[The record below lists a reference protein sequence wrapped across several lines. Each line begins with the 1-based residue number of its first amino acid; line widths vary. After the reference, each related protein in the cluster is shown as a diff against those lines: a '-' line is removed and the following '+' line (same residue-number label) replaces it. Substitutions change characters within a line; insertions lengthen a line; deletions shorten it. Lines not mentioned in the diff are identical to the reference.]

1 MLILPLLLSVVFCST
16 AWTNEWPPSPKGKK
30 AKAVTELFQGA
41 RILEI
46 EIEISKEGID
56 ELAGSKWNFGMTRGP
71 RPKVIAVLKEGG
83 QVYPDVSIHLKG
95 AAGSFRSLDDRPA
108 LTLNFD
114 KTDEEQRFHGL
125 KKIHL
130 NNSVQDPTY
139 LNEKDLPGA
148 VPKGWSAC
156 PEGGP
161 YHRKTQWQGSG
172 NVCSGRRIQSAVC
185 EKVFQ

>member
-1 MLILPLLLSVVFCST
+1 MMGIPNPLPHLSRSRVLVMLILPLLLSVVFCST

-95 AAGSFRSLDDRPA
+95 AAGSFRSIDDRPA

-139 LNEKDLPGA
+139 LNEKICREL
-148 VPKGWSAC
+148 
-156 PEGGP
+156 
-161 YHRKTQWQGSG
+161 
-172 NVCSGRRIQSAVC
+172 
-185 EKVFQ
+185 